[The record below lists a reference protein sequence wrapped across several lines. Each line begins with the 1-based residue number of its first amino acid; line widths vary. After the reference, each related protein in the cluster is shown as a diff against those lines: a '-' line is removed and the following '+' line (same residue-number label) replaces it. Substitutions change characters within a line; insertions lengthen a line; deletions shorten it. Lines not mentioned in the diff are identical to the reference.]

1 MVRALRL
8 PPELDEAELRSY
20 SIEPGQPVKIGGAVA
35 TFSADGQVR
44 VMHSTLEG
52 TLLGQLMVMGESY
65 DHGEPVALIGNPD
78 ESVGWE
84 PSKIGCVRMA
94 LLKTCSECGADF
106 PVNGLLEEVRCIRC
120 GDMQVVSRHYW
131 KKEFLEQVEDAR
143 REPGSSRGFIS
154 LSECRFRCRSV
165 VPTCPSC
172 HTLVDFAALTEAWSR
187 TKGGAQTTI
196 ACSGCDVH
204 LAARQPTDWARETFP
219 GVVFLLGE
227 VTGAATENRK
237 PVIFKCPSCLASL
250 EIEGQKRIVRCKFC
264 ESDVYLPDDLWLHF
278 NPAAKRARWWMLFEP
293 IR

>member
-1 MVRALRL
+1 MVRVMRL
-8 PPELDEAELRSY
+8 PPELDEAELRNY
-20 SIEPGQPVKIGGAVA
+20 SIEPGQPVKIGDAVA
-35 TFSADGQVR
+35 AFTADGHVR
-44 VMHSTLEG
+44 VMQSTLEG
-52 TLLGQLMVMGESY
+52 TLLQHLMVADSSY

-78 ESVGWE
+78 ETVGWD

-106 PVNGLLEEVRCIRC
+106 PVNGLLEEFRCIRC

-131 KKEFLEQVEDAR
+131 KQEFLENVESAR
-143 REPGSSRGFIS
+143 NQPGSSWGFVS

-172 HTLVDFAALTEAWSR
+172 HTLIDFGGLTLAWSR
-187 TKGGAQTTI
+187 TKDGARTTI
-196 ACSGCDVH
+196 PCTGCGVH
-204 LAARQPTDWARETFP
+204 LAARQPPAWGREAFP
-219 GVVFLLGE
+219 GLLFLLGE
-227 VTGAATENRK
+227 VTAEATEGRK

-293 IR
+293 S